1 MRLRLLGA
9 AVSLLSMVTP
19 ASAQEYLAP
28 WQDDPYKLLLRNAFA
43 KVQSEDAALWV
54 TVIPNS
60 GRERAI
66 ALMRAGE
73 TWKVVALEPQVHLW
87 RYHLAAMIAAGEV
100 GADDAAA
107 AAERDKE
114 LRELRRGLPK
124 RPEDVRLERC
134 ERKISPAVAAQLQ
147 EAWREMLRFT
157 AIDSSGPI
165 YFHATSYD
173 FALADQGA
181 IRRGWV
187 YGGHSGRARQLVD
200 LAQGMADYCARKMRA
215 ERLADLAKRIDPAGP
230 PVERGDP
237 DAEPDT

>member
-9 AVSLLSMVTP
+9 AAALLSAVSP
-19 ASAQEYLAP
+19 ASAQDYLAP
-28 WQDDPYKLLLRNAFA
+28 WQDDPYKLLLRNAFSEA
-43 KVQSEDAALWV
+43 QSEDAALWV

-66 ALMRAGE
+66 ALIREGE
-73 TWKVVALEPQVHLW
+73 SWKVVTLEPRVHLW
-87 RYHLAAMIAAGEV
+87 RYHLAAMVAASEIGP
-100 GADDAAA
+100 DDGAA

-114 LRELRRGLPK
+114 LRDLRRGLPK
-124 RPEDVRLERC
+124 RPEDVGLERC
-134 ERKISPAVAAQLQ
+134 ERKIPPAIAAQLQ

-157 AIDSSGPI
+157 AIDYDGPI

-181 IRRGWV
+181 IRRGWI
-187 YGGHSGRARQLVD
+187 YGGHSGRARQLID
-200 LAQGMADYCARKMRA
+200 LSQAMADYCARKVRA
-215 ERLADLAKRIDPAGP
+215 ERLADLANRIEHADP

-237 DAEPDT
+237 DAESDS